1 MVRNLPFAYKIISM
15 PAVAALGF
23 VVILIATLMTGSQLR
38 NVFDDIQNGEV
49 PAQSLYR
56 DLGFRLQGIQRGLQD
71 AVAAADV
78 DLLRQVDLD
87 RDEFD
92 GELSNAKENE
102 KIDASRV
109 EALEQE
115 FADYYT
121 LARSTTGRMINDEM
135 GDDLVQSLD
144 QMQQRYNRLREMVAG
159 EAEGAEERMTSA
171 FSQAESSLRGF
182 TRSTEIV
189 TLIALAALF
198 AISWVVARYLTGSL
212 VDAMNMAN
220 QMAEGNLTQRL
231 EVRSEDELGRTVGS
245 LDRLFVKIRTVIET
259 ISEQALMLASS
270 SEELSALSQEMS
282 SNAEETSVQANVAS
296 ASAEQ
301 VNANIQTVAIAVE
314 ELTASVREIA
324 SNANEAATIAGTA
337 VDVAETTN
345 ATISK
350 LGESS
355 GEIGKVIN
363 VITAIAEQTN
373 LLALNATIEA
383 ARAGEA
389 GKGFAVVANEVKELA
404 KETGNATEDIRS
416 RITTIQDDASRAIEA
431 IANIGSIIEK
441 INDIQATIATA
452 VEQQTAT
459 ASEIGRNVSEAAQGS
474 SEIAASIAGVAEA
487 AEGTSAGA
495 SSTLSAAS
503 ELAETASRL
512 REAVAQFTFQS
523 S

>member
-1 MVRNLPFAYKIISM
+1 MLRNLPFSVKIISM
-15 PAVAALGF
+15 PAVAGLGF
-23 VVILIATLMTGSQLR
+23 VVILIASIMTGSQLR
-38 NVFDDIQNGEV
+38 TVFDDIQNGEV
-49 PAQSLYR
+49 PAQALYQ
-56 DLGFRLQGIQRGLQD
+56 DLGYRLQSVQRGFQD
-71 AVAAADV
+71 AVAAEDV
-78 DLLRQVDLD
+78 DFLRQVDSEQA
-87 RDEFD
+87 EFIA
-92 GELSNAKENE
+92 EITAAKENP
-102 KIDASRV
+102 KLDVAR
-109 EALEQE
+109 LENLESE
-115 FADYYT
+115 FQAYFE
-121 LARSTTGRMINDEM
+121 LARSTSARMISGGM
-135 GDDLVQSLD
+135 GDDLVQTANE
-144 QMQQRYNRLREMVAG
+144 MQDRLKDIEDLLTSEGAGAEQRMAAAFA
-159 EAEGAEERMTSA
+159 EAESAVRTS
-171 FSQAESSLRGF
+171 
-182 TRSTEIV
+182 TRSSVIV
-189 TLIALAALF
+189 TLVALAGLF
-198 AISWVVARYLTGSL
+198 GISWVVARYLTGSL
-212 VDAMNMAN
+212 SDTMHMAN

-337 VDVAETTN
+337 VDVAESTN
-345 ATISK
+345 TTISK

-404 KETGNATEDIRS
+404 KETSNATEDIRS

-512 REAVAQFTFQS
+512 REAVAQFTYQS
-523 S
+523 G